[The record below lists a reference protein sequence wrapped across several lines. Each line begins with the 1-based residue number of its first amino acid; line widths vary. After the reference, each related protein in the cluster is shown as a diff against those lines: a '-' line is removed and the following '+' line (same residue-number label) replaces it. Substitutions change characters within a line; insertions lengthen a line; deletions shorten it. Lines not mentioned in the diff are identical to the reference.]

1 MSRMDAAASAALD
14 GNVIRPV
21 FFAYL
26 DFLGDPLRANT
37 AGQTMS
43 FGAMADPDLSNATFD
58 GIDPKVVS
66 IGPVRMKDGGSETVR
81 AKLSGIVG
89 LDDALL
95 SIVGNPANWQGRTAR
110 LWRMIRDEHGNQAGA
125 LQHYYTG
132 YMVAVSIGGSPT
144 SQTIEVSIE
153 SYLAA
158 FADASNRTY
167 LTQEDYDPG
176 DLSARAAVALANG
189 ISGNPLVAGTPTPG
203 VGGGGSYDSDP
214 FGQLENFR

>member
-1 MSRMDAAASAALD
+1 MDAAAAAALAGD
-14 GNVIRPV
+14 VIRPV

-26 DFLGDPLRANT
+26 DFVGDPLRANT
-37 AGQTMS
+37 SGHSIA
-43 FGAMADPDLSNATFD
+43 FGPMADPDLSGAVFD

-89 LDDALL
+89 LDDELL
-95 SIVGNPANWQGRTAR
+95 AIVGNPANWQGRTAR

-167 LTQEDYDPG
+167 LDQEAFDPG
-176 DLSARAAVALANG
+176 DYSARAAIALANG
-189 ISGNPLVAGTPTPG
+189 ISGNPLVALTPTPG
-203 VGGGGSYDSDP
+203 VGGGGGFDTPY
-214 FGQLENFR
+214 GQLEYFR